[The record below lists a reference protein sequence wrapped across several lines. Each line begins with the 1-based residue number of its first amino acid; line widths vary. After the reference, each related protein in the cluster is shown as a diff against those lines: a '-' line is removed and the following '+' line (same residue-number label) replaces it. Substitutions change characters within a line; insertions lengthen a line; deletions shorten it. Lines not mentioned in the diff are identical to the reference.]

1 MEVNTLNAPPGPAS
15 VAGTNSLAENF
26 DNFLRL
32 LTTQLKYQDP
42 LSPMDTA
49 EFTNQLTQFSQVEQA
64 IKTNAKLEDLLA
76 LNQRSQALSA
86 TNFIGKT
93 VEAKSKS
100 VSLQNGEA
108 EIVYALP
115 GGVSRAVLLISDS
128 GGRIVRAVEGDTGE
142 GRHHYTWDGNDGN
155 GVQMPANEVYSLS
168 INATGENG
176 DPLDGTA
183 VGIVGVVDEVVTE
196 GGLITLM
203 IGETPVDLDRVVA
216 IRNAQNG

>member
-1 MEVNTLNAPPGPAS
+1 MEVNTISATPGSAS
-15 VAGTNSLAENF
+15 VSGKNSLAENF

-64 IKTNAKLEDLLA
+64 IKTNSKLEDLLA
-76 LNQRSQALSA
+76 LSQMSQALSA
-86 TNFIGKT
+86 ANFIGKE

-115 GGVSRAVLLISDS
+115 GGVSRAVLRIIDS
-128 GGRIVRAVEGDTGE
+128 SGRVVRAVAPDTV
-142 GRHHYTWDGNDGN
+142 RAR
-155 GVQMPANEVYSLS
+155 P
-168 INATGENG
+168 
-176 DPLDGTA
+176 
-183 VGIVGVVDEVVTE
+183 
-196 GGLITLM
+196 
-203 IGETPVDLDRVVA
+203 RV
-216 IRNAQNG
+216 

>member
-1 MEVNTLNAPPGPAS
+1 MEVNTLNATPGPVS
-15 VAGTNSLAENF
+15 VTRTNSLAENF

-64 IKTNAKLEDLLA
+64 IKTNSKLEDLLA
-76 LNQRSQALSA
+76 LNQMNQALSA
-86 TNFIGKT
+86 TNFIGKI

-128 GGRIVRAVEGDTGE
+128 RGRIVRAVEGDTSQ
-142 GRHHYTWDGNDGN
+142 GRHKYTWDGKDDN

-168 INATGENG
+168 INAIGENG
-176 DPLDGTA
+176 DPVDGTA

-196 GGLITLM
+196 GGIVTLM
-203 IGETPVDLDRVVA
+203 IGEVPVDFDQIVA
-216 IRNAQNG
+216 IRNAENG

>member
-1 MEVNTLNAPPGPAS
+1 MEVNTISATPGSAS
-15 VAGTNSLAENF
+15 VSGKNSLAENF

-64 IKTNAKLEDLLA
+64 IKTNSKLEDLLA
-76 LNQRSQALSA
+76 LSQMSQALSA
-86 TNFIGKT
+86 ANFIGKE

-115 GGVSRAVLLISDS
+115 GGVSRAVLRIIDS
-128 GGRIVRAVEGDTGE
+128 SGRVVRAVDSDTNE
-142 GRHHYTWDGNDGN
+142 GRHHYTWDGKDDN
-155 GVQMPANEVYSLS
+155 GVQMPANAIYSLS
-168 INATGENG
+168 IDAIGESG
-176 DPLDGTA
+176 DRVDGTA
-183 VGIVGVVDEVVTE
+183 VGIVGVIDEVVTE
-196 GGLITLM
+196 GGVITLM
-203 IGETPVDLDRVVA
+203 IGEVPVDFDQIVA
-216 IRNAQNG
+216 FRNAENG